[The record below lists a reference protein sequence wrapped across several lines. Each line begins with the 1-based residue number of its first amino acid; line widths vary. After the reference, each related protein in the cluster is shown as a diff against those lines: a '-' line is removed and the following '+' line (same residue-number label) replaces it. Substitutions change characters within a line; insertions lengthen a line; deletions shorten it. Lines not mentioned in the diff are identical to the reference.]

1 MSSRTGFLWFTD
13 QTGKAKLEVGGQYD
27 HTSCRTSRMAR
38 I

>member
-1 MSSRTGFLWFTD
+1 MNLKTGFLWFTD
-13 QTGKAKLEVGGQYD
+13 RTGKAKLEVGEQYD